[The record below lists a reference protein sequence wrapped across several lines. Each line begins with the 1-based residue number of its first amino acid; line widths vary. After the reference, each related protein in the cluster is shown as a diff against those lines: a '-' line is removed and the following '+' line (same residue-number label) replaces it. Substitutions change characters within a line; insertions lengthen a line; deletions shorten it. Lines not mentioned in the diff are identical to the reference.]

1 MANTGQSCPIQIFFL
16 VLADFD
22 PANIGVPDSLK
33 ISDMHQRQNRDALS
47 LLSKWKGSK
56 RK

>member
-1 MANTGQSCPIQIFFL
+1 
-16 VLADFD
+16 LADFD